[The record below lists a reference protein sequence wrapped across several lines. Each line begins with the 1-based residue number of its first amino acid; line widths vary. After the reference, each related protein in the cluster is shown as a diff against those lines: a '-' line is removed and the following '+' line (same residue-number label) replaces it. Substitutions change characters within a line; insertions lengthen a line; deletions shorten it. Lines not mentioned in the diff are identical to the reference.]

1 MRGFRD
7 HRKLTMVGVGVNQG
21 HCSFY
26 HCTICMGIA
35 ASNFIATTPSFLE
48 LRYRLAVRLAEKES
62 DTDGFRVG
70 FGGSACVGLRIG
82 GLIQRRTKNFSME
95 G

>member
-1 MRGFRD
+1 M
-7 HRKLTMVGVGVNQG
+7 GV
-21 HCSFY
+21 
-26 HCTICMGIA
+26 A
-35 ASNFIATTPSFLE
+35 ASNFIATTLSFLE

-70 FGGSACVGLRIG
+70 FGGLACVGLQIG
-82 GLIQRRTKNFSME
+82 GLIQRRTKNFSIE